1 MTKIIKGFSTQRKRA
16 RIMLKIKNLELKNNV
31 FLAPMAGITDKAF
44 RMITKPFGPG
54 LMYTE
59 MVSGKGLFYK
69 SKKTADLLATEEEE
83 RPVAT
88 QLFGHE
94 PEVLAA
100 IARESLEYG
109 AELIDINMGCP
120 APKITGSGDGSALS
134 KTPEL
139 AGEIVA
145 AVVSAVDVPVTVKIR
160 KGWNDQSVN
169 AVEMAK
175 IAEKNGASAVTVH
188 GRTREQFYSGTADL
202 DIIKAVKESVSVPV
216 IGNGDIAD
224 EESAKY
230 MLEYTGCDGIMIGR
244 GAQGNPWIFQQVIHY
259 LETGE
264 KLPHPT
270 LEDRAEKMREHLE
283 LLVKYKG
290 EHRGIQE
297 ARKHMAWYI
306 KGCRGGAKLR
316 DVIMKASTKEEM
328 LEIISFVK

>member
-1 MTKIIKGFSTQRKRA
+1 M
-16 RIMLKIKNLELKNNV
+16 KIKNLELKNNV
-31 FLAPMAGITDKAF
+31 LLAPMAGVTDKAF

-59 MVSGKGLFYK
+59 MVSGKGLFYN
-69 SKKTADLLATEEEE
+69 SKKTADLLTTEEEE
-83 RPVAT
+83 KPVAT

-94 PEVLAA
+94 PQVLAS
-100 IARESLEYG
+100 IARKSLEFG

-134 KTPEL
+134 KNPEL

-145 AVVSAVDVPVTVKIR
+145 AVVGAVEVPVTVKIR
-160 KGWNDQSVN
+160 KGWNEESVN

-175 IAEKNGASAVTVH
+175 IAEANGAAAITVH

-202 DIIKAVKESVSVPV
+202 DIIKAVKEAVSVPV
-216 IGNGDIAD
+216 IGNGDIVD
-224 EESAKY
+224 EESAKK
-230 MLEYTGCDGIMIGR
+230 MLDYTGCDGIMIGR
-244 GAQGNPWIFQQVIHY
+244 GAQGNPWIFERVLHF

-264 KLPHPT
+264 KLPLPT
-270 LEDRAEKMREHLE
+270 GEQRAEKMTEHLE

-290 EHRGIQE
+290 DYRGIQE

-306 KGCRGGAKLR
+306 RGCRGGARLR
-316 DVIMKASTKEEM
+316 EAIMKASTKEEM
-328 LEIISFVK
+328 LKIIEFVT

>member
-1 MTKIIKGFSTQRKRA
+1 
-16 RIMLKIKNLELKNNV
+16 MLRIKNLELKNNV

-69 SKKTADLLATEEEE
+69 SRKTADLLATEEEE
-83 RPVAT
+83 KPVAT

-94 PEVLAA
+94 PDVLAS
-100 IARESLEYG
+100 IAQQSLEFG

-134 KTPEL
+134 RTPEL

-145 AVVSAVDVPVTVKIR
+145 AVAMAVDVPVTVKIR
-160 KGWNDQSVN
+160 KGWNDMCVN

-175 IAEKNGASAVTVH
+175 IAEANGAAAVTVH

-202 DIIKAVKESVSVPV
+202 DIIRAVKEAVSIPV
-216 IGNGDIAD
+216 IGNGDIVD
-224 EESAKY
+224 EESAKH

-244 GAQGNPWIFQQVIHY
+244 GAQGNPWIFEQVIHY

-264 KLPHPT
+264 KLSRPT
-270 LEDRAEKMREHLE
+270 LEERAAKMREHLE
-283 LLVKYKG
+283 LLVEYKG
-290 EHRGIQE
+290 DYRGIQE

-306 KGCRGGAKLR
+306 KGLKGGAKLR
-316 DVIMKASTKEEM
+316 DAIMKVNTKEEM
-328 LEIISFVK
+328 LKLIELVR